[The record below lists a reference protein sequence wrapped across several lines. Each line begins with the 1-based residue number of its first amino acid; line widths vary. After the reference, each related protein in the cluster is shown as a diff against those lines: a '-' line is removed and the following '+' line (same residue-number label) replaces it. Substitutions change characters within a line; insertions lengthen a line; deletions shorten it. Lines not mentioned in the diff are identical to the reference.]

1 MVYIVGATMLEEIIQ
16 NILGAGA
23 TIELSQWNDE
33 AAYIAEIVI
42 EDKIVGDPLS
52 YVGQRTGKTIEEA
65 LVLTLLRMFPD
76 AVFELSAERNLPE

>member
-23 TIELSQWNDE
+23 TIELSQWNNE
-33 AAYIAEIVI
+33 AAYIAKIVI
-42 EDKIVGDPLS
+42 EDKIVGDPLY

-65 LVLTLLRMFPD
+65 LILTLLRMFPD
-76 AVFELSAERNLPE
+76 TVFELSADRDPPD